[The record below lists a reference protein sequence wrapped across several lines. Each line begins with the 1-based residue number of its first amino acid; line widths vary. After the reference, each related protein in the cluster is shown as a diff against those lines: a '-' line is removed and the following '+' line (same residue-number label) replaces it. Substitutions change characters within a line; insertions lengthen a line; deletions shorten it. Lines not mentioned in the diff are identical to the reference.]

1 MDLLTVAEEYITNY
15 RIALGFGILLVF
27 VIFFAQFSGLY
38 ISSGSIF
45 MEYNLMQQNFF
56 TILPQIG
63 AILIY
68 LAMFSTFVTL
78 LVFAVKN
85 DLNVTK
91 RIYYFTEKM
100 QKFGAR
106 VFVFYAIMIAALSLL
121 GALLIAGGASTVVTA
136 LILLVVSLPFI
147 FVVQALIVEECSL
160 RNAILYNFE
169 FISENIDTA
178 VYVIVISAALLAGL
192 QIAEFYFDSFALSG
206 KFVSL
211 LIMLVLVVPLIE
223 ITKTSA
229 YMMQKFTIVKKVL

>member
-211 LIMLVLVVPLIE
+211 LIMLVLIVPLIE
-223 ITKTSA
+223 ILKTVA
-229 YMMQKFTIVKKVL
+229 YIVQKFTILNKVL